1 MKKKIAIITGITGQD
16 GSYLAELLLEKNY
29 IVHGIRRRSSSINT
43 SRIDHLHNNKK
54 ILGKRLFLHYG
65 DLLDSLSI
73 EKIIK
78 NILPDEIYNLAAQ
91 SHVKISFD
99 MPEYTSNVNSL
110 GTLRILEIIK
120 NLSKKKKIKFYQAS
134 TSEIFGDSKF
144 KRKDEN
150 APLFPKSPYATSKLF
165 SYWITKNYRD
175 SYGLYCANGIL
186 FNHESPRRGLNFVT
200 KKVTYILSRIS
211 RGLEKK
217 LEIGNLNAKRDW
229 GHAKE
234 YCEMMWK
241 MMQLKNPEDFVI
253 ATEKQYSVRKF
264 IELVCHEIGFK
275 IGWKNKNIKEFG
287 YVDKIYNKSLK
298 LKKDQKIIFVNKRF
312 FRPND
317 VEDLLGSSKKARK
330 KINWKPKQNI
340 KKIISDMVKEDII
353 DADYEVLK
361 KNYSK

>member
-120 NLSKKKKIKFYQAS
+120 NLSKKKK
-134 TSEIFGDSKF
+134 
-144 KRKDEN
+144 
-150 APLFPKSPYATSKLF
+150 
-165 SYWITKNYRD
+165 
-175 SYGLYCANGIL
+175 
-186 FNHESPRRGLNFVT
+186 LNFIKHQHPKYLVI
-200 KKVTYILSRIS
+200 V
-211 RGLEKK
+211 
-217 LEIGNLNAKRDW
+217 NL
-229 GHAKE
+229 KE
-234 YCEMMWK
+234 RMK
-241 MMQLKNPEDFVI
+241 MLLYFLNLHMQLQNF
-253 ATEKQYSVRKF
+253 F
-264 IELVCHEIGFK
+264 HIG
-275 IGWKNKNIKEFG
+275 
-287 YVDKIYNKSLK
+287 L
-298 LKKDQKIIFVNKRF
+298 QKIIEIHMDYIAPMEFYLIMSPRE
-312 FRPND
+312 
-317 VEDLLGSSKKARK
+317 ED
-330 KINWKPKQNI
+330 
-340 KKIISDMVKEDII
+340 
-353 DADYEVLK
+353 
-361 KNYSK
+361 

>member
-1 MKKKIAIITGITGQD
+1 M
-16 GSYLAELLLEKNY
+16 
-29 IVHGIRRRSSSINT
+29 
-43 SRIDHLHNNKK
+43 
-54 ILGKRLFLHYG
+54 FLHYG

-217 LEIGNLNAKRDW
+217 IRNWEFKCQKR
-229 GHAKE
+229 
-234 YCEMMWK
+234 
-241 MMQLKNPEDFVI
+241 
-253 ATEKQYSVRKF
+253 
-264 IELVCHEIGFK
+264 
-275 IGWKNKNIKEFG
+275 
-287 YVDKIYNKSLK
+287 
-298 LKKDQKIIFVNKRF
+298 
-312 FRPND
+312 
-317 VEDLLGSSKKARK
+317 LGSCKR
-330 KINWKPKQNI
+330 
-340 KKIISDMVKEDII
+340 
-353 DADYEVLK
+353 VL
-361 KNYSK
+361 